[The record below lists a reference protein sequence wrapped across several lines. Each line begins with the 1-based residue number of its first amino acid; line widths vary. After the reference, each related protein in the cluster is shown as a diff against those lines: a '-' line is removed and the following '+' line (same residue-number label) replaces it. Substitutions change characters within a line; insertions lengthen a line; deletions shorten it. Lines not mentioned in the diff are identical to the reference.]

1 MNIVIFL
8 LGNNHNI
15 KILWFSGADVHEVEQ
30 MVEDHLKMLIIKHFD
45 PKRADS
51 IFTEAG
57 EVE

>member
-1 MNIVIFL
+1 MT
-8 LGNNHNI
+8 
-15 KILWFSGADVHEVEQ
+15 FSGADVHEVEQ

-57 EVE
+57 EVSRNL